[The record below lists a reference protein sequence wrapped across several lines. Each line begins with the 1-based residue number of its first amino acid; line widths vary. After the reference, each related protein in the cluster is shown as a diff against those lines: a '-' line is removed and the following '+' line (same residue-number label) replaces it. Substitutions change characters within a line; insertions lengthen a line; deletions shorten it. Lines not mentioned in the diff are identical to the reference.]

1 MSFTAIQTAG
11 MMLHFFV
18 HEHEIDI
25 NFINTMQV
33 KRFVIELWLINLLI
47 NTFTQL
53 MFAGISTRISD
64 DFRFRLFIQFFKLSL
79 F

>member
-1 MSFTAIQTAG
+1 
-11 MMLHFFV
+11 
-18 HEHEIDI
+18 
-25 NFINTMQV
+25 MQV

-64 DFRFRLFIQFFKLSL
+64 DFRFNFYDFLSNSSSSACFKMQTKRLS
-79 F
+79 